1 MLRVPN
7 KSAFALAALSTAL
20 ITSLAA
26 SERSDADQNPFGMGN
41 VDTDY
46 SVNGTADGALPELM
60 CGASM
65 KPDIEKMEFA
75 AETGDA
81 SAAFR
86 MGQLCAHGLWGL
98 PKDEVAAVKWY
109 RLAAE
114 RGYRAAKVKLA
125 LAYELGRGITENP
138 REAAKW
144 YRSALRQAADPQLQL
159 KVKTLSGNS
168 SN

>member
-1 MLRVPN
+1 MVSTIVGKGFDPETCPRDSSRLAFGRAVLDLGESNPN
-7 KSAFALAALSTAL
+7 VVFL
-20 ITSLAA
+20 
-26 SERSDADQNPFGMGN
+26 
-41 VDTDY
+41 
-46 SVNGTADGALPELM
+46 TADGALPELM

-86 MGQLCAHGLWGL
+86 MGQLCVHGLWGL